1 MRAMSDYP
9 IRLTVSEDRKRNRLT
24 VFFRLLLMIPHFIW
38 IFLWGIAV
46 SIVVVINWFATL
58 IMGRSPTALHN
69 FLATFLRY
77 ITHAVAYVSLLADEY
92 PEFTGEPGYGVDLE
106 IDPPEPQPR
115 WSTFFRVFLAFPAS
129 TVASSLMPSWG
140 GPKTGGSTGALGA
153 VAFLGWFV
161 SMVKGEMPRGMR
173 DLGAYSLGYSAQAYG
188 YLLLLTSRYPNSDPE
203 RIGSPEPLPEHPVSM
218 LVTDDLNRSRL
229 TVFFRWLLAIPHFIW
244 LLLWGVAVA
253 VAVFLNWIVTLVSG
267 RSPAGLHRFLAAYVR
282 YQTHVVAYV
291 MIVGSRFPGF
301 TGEPYDIDVEI
312 AGPER
317 QNRWITFFRLV
328 LAFPRV
334 SDRKR
339 PLGRARLHRVLRLGR
354 VADRWPDARGIP
366 QPRGLR
372 PALQRPAERLH
383 LHPDRPLSRSAVRP
397 PCPVRAPG
405 ARTSPRAQSSAPSSL
420 PRSS

>member
-328 LAFPRV
+328 LAFPAFLIASGLSGALVYIAFFGWVASLIVGRMPEGF
-334 SDRKR
+334 RN
-339 PLGRARLHRVLRLGR
+339 LGAY
-354 VADRWPDARGIP
+354 
-366 QPRGLR
+366 GLR
-372 PALQRPAERLH
+372 YNAQLNAYTYILTDRYPFSGPPAVSSEGSGSPDEPASSEL
-383 LHPDRPLSRSAVRP
+383 
-397 PCPVRAPG
+397 G
-405 ARTSPRAQSSAPSSL
+405 AELAA
-420 PRSS
+420 